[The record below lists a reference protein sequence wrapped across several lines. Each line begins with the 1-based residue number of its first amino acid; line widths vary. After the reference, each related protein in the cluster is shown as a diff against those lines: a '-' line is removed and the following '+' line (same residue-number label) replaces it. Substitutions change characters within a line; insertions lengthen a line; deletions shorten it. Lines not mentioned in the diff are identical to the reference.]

1 MCLLLEIVTGLILV
15 ISIPNIHI
23 ALSYHPWIRTL
34 YFSFIIFFDIKE
46 QVKSL
51 EQKMNDKAS
60 EFKLKI
66 NEIEL
71 FKQKMNMQMKATE
84 KRMNQNIRLYS

>member
-23 ALSYHPWIRTL
+23 ALSYHPWIRTFK
-34 YFSFIIFFDIKE
+34 FSFIIFFDIKE

>member
-1 MCLLLEIVTGLILV
+1 
-15 ISIPNIHI
+15 
-23 ALSYHPWIRTL
+23 
-34 YFSFIIFFDIKE
+34 
-46 QVKSL
+46 
-51 EQKMNDKAS
+51 MNDKAS

-71 FKQKMNMQMKATE
+71 FKQKMNMQMKAMD